1 VRSLFSTGLFTFFS
15 LARGEKGQK
24 MDASR
29 YLLLTRRFARFVG
42 GVLLLVSAGN
52 LGFLAWEGTETMG
65 LGGGDALLGALLEA
79 GLAGALGAAFLVLSA
94 RRFPL
99 LEGLARDSE
108 ELSETREAS
117 QAAADALEG
126 YTKVMEVLRGQL
138 LGVAGVTEVAARD
151 IAERLKGLDALVG
164 VMTNNIFAA
173 MEEIQTLSRRMRE
186 DREKN
191 IQAVQGLEAYLA
203 NRQTALEKEWRHI
216 EEVLDRAEDPRNF
229 TEVVED
235 IASQTNLLAL
245 NAAIEAARAGDAGR
259 GFAVVA
265 KEIRD
270 LSQKSAKAA
279 QRIER
284 GLSELVATV
293 RTKFGHQLQDEGRNE
308 QIRGLRKAGE
318 MLRGLGEVASE
329 VPSVVQEVL
338 ASTREANREL
348 GRQVME
354 GLASIQFQDI
364 ARQRLEQVDGALD
377 EMSKHADRLL
387 RRLRTGGGDPV
398 PPFAPDGLV
407 LGYTME
413 EQRVIHDRATG
424 VAGAS
429 PAEEGPNIE
438 LF

>member
-1 VRSLFSTGLFTFFS
+1 
-15 LARGEKGQK
+15 

-52 LGFLAWEGTETMG
+52 LGFLVWEGTETMG

-79 GLAGALGAAFLVLSA
+79 GLTGALGAAFLVLSA

-99 LEGLARDSE
+99 LEGLVRDSE
-108 ELSETREAS
+108 QLSETRELTQTAV
-117 QAAADALEG
+117 DALDA
-126 YTKVMEVLRGQL
+126 YARAREVLQGQL
-138 LGVAGVTEVAARD
+138 SGVTQVTEDAARN
-151 IAERLKGLDALVG
+151 IVERFKGLDELVG
-164 VMTNNIFAA
+164 DMTSKIFAA
-173 MEEIQTLSRRMRE
+173 MEEIEALSRRMRE

-203 NRQTALEKEWRHI
+203 NRQTALQKEWRHI

-245 NAAIEAARAGDAGR
+245 NAAIEAARAGEAGR

-270 LSQKSAKAA
+270 LSQKSAEAA

-308 QIRGLRKAGE
+308 QIRGLREAGE

-338 ASTREANREL
+338 ASTREANKEL

-364 ARQRLEQVDGALD
+364 ARQRLEQVAGALD
-377 EMSKHADRLL
+377 EMSNHADLL
-387 RRLRTGGGDPV
+387 VKRLRTGGGDPV
-398 PPFAPDGLV
+398 PPFVPDGLV

-413 EQRVIHDRATG
+413 EQRIIHDRATG
-424 VAGAS
+424 VAEAS
-429 PAEEGPNIE
+429 SAEEGPSIE
-438 LF
+438 LFS